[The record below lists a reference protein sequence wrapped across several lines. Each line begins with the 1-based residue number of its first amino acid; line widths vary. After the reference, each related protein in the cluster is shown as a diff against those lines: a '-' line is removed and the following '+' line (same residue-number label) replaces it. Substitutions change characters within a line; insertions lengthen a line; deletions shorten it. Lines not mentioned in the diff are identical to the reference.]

1 MSFWPKNSCNRTF
14 GLRLWLKAANG
25 YASIIIYLDVM
36 SLQLKFSGNLNF
48 ERLLN
53 LRWRSAFI
61 RVPLDQLVGKRKHSQ
76 R

>member
-25 YASIIIYLDVM
+25 YASIIIYLDVDVTAVEV
-36 SLQLKFSGNLNF
+36 LRQLNF